1 MEKKKRISELGIK
14 IAAVGAAII
23 LMFAI
28 VNGALI
34 YYTAKISTE
43 RSITNYGIDVAKN
56 IAEQMD
62 AEEYQTFLNEKT
74 ENERYWKLR
83 GELND
88 FREKSGVLY
97 VYTLYV
103 TDNED
108 VAIVVDG
115 MPRGADDTAE
125 IDEVIDVTTIDHVA
139 PVLKGQTSYSEIV
152 KDPLYG
158 DYLSA
163 FTPIVDQSGDVIGIL
178 GVDID
183 AAQVSTITNNVMMNI
198 LPILI
203 PLFIVIIIISI
214 TVLIFYV
221 MRSIK
226 PINDIEW
233 IAKQIAQGDIQAAK
247 EEGEKLPVHR
257 KDEIGKLGKSFQHMI
272 EQLEDII
279 KHIQGTAE
287 HVAASSE
294 ELYASAIQSIDSNEQ
309 IRDSIKEAAN
319 ESDAQL
325 RSTNESAESMEDMA
339 KGAQQ
344 IADAASTASDASV
357 KTLTAA
363 EEGKQSVDQVLA
375 QIDLIAGTS
384 DEMDKVVQRLDV
396 QSNEIAQ
403 ILTVII
409 DIAEQ
414 TNLLALNAAIEAA
427 RAGEYGKGFA
437 VVSEE
442 IRNLADQSK
451 ASVEQISN
459 VIHVIQSD
467 MKEALTA
474 MEAGKQETI
483 NGQQIARETGASF
496 EHILK
501 EIKRVT
507 NGIQEVSASSEQMA
521 ASSEEV
527 SALIG
532 NMEELARN
540 AVVRAQEVAT
550 STDGE
555 LQSIREITHASKGLS
570 EVAQDLHDAI
580 QKFKI

>member
-163 FTPIVDQSGDVIGIL
+163 FAPIVDQSGDVIGIL

-221 MRSIK
+221 
-226 PINDIEW
+226 IEVLSQLM
-233 IAKQIAQGDIQAAK
+233 ISVDHKQIAQGDIQAAK

-459 VIHVIQSD
+459 VIHIIQSD

-501 EIKRVT
+501 EIK
-507 NGIQEVSASSEQMA
+507 E
-521 ASSEEV
+521 
-527 SALIG
+527 G
-532 NMEELARN
+532 NQWYSGGFGVL
-540 AVVRAQEVAT
+540 
-550 STDGE
+550 
-555 LQSIREITHASKGLS
+555 
-570 EVAQDLHDAI
+570 
-580 QKFKI
+580 